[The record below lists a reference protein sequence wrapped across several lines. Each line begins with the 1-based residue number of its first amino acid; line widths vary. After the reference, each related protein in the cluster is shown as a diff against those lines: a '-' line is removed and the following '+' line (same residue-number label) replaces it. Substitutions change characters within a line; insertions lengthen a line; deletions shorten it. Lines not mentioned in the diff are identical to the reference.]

1 MSHQNN
7 NDPLS
12 NENLQI
18 VQKENL
24 EFLEDVLGRT
34 LKVKKI
40 PILQVLNYDFIQI
53 LNNMYLR
60 EVIPDEELNEE
71 IKEEE
76 VIQ

>member
-53 LNNMYLR
+53 LNNMYLS
-60 EVIPDEELNEE
+60 EVIPDEEADEE
-71 IKEEE
+71 TKEE
-76 VIQ
+76 VVQ

>member
-7 NDPLS
+7 SDPLS

-18 VQKENL
+18 IQGENL

-53 LNNMYLR
+53 LNNMYLS
-60 EVIPDEELNEE
+60 EVIPDEEADEE
-71 IKEEE
+71 TKEE
-76 VIQ
+76 VVQ

>member
-7 NDPLS
+7 SDPLS

-71 IKEEE
+71 IKEEK